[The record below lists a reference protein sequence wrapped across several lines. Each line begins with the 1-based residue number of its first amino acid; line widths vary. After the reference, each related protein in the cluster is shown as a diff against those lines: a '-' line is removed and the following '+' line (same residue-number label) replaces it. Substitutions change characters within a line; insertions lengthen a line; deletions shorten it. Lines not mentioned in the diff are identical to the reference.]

1 MKKFFHEFKEFAMR
15 GNVLDMAIGVV
26 IGAAFGKIT
35 TSLVNDI
42 IMPLIGLITGGI
54 DLTQWNI
61 VLNKAAVAAGADP
74 VTLGIGNLLAVILD
88 FIIVLIMASSMD
100 KDCVLSFIPV
110 AVLQGSMTALAV
122 VLSGFMTDAVLNNI
136 SLVGNILIS
145 CVGINLVWPKTI
157 NVANLLPAL
166 LVAVGMTGIV

>member
-1 MKKFFHEFKEFAMR
+1 MKKFFNEFKTFAMR

-35 TSLVNDI
+35 TSVVNDI

-61 VLNKAAVAAGADP
+61 LLNSAAVEAGADP

-88 FIIVLIMASSMD
+88 FIIVAFSMF
-100 KDCVLSFIPV
+100 L
-110 AVLQGSMTALAV
+110 
-122 VLSGFMTDAVLNNI
+122 
-136 SLVGNILIS
+136 LVK
-145 CVGINLVWPKTI
+145 GINKLHSLGKKDEEPAPEEPDAPT
-157 NVANLLPAL
+157 AEELLTEIRDL
-166 LVAVGMTGIV
+166 LKEQQK

>member
-88 FIIVLIMASSMD
+88 FIIVAFAM
-100 KDCVLSFIPV
+100 F
-110 AVLQGSMTALAV
+110 
-122 VLSGFMTDAVLNNI
+122 
-136 SLVGNILIS
+136 
-145 CVGINLVWPKTI
+145 
-157 NVANLLPAL
+157 L
-166 LVAVGMTGIV
+166 LVKAMNKLAALKKKDEEPAPEEPAGLTTEELLAEIRDLLKEQK

>member
-61 VLNKAAVAAGADP
+61 LLNSAAVEAGADP

-88 FIIVLIMASSMD
+88 FIIVAFAMFL
-100 KDCVLSFIPV
+100 
-110 AVLQGSMTALAV
+110 
-122 VLSGFMTDAVLNNI
+122 
-136 SLVGNILIS
+136 LVK
-145 CVGINLVWPKTI
+145 GINKLHSLGKKDEEPAPEEPDAPT
-157 NVANLLPAL
+157 AEDLLTEIRDL
-166 LVAVGMTGIV
+166 LKEQQK

>member
-54 DLTQWNI
+54 DLTHWNI
-61 VLNKAAVAAGADP
+61 ILNKAAVAAGDAAP
-74 VTLGIGNLLAVILD
+74 VMLGIGNLLAVILD
-88 FIIVLIMASSMD
+88 FIIVAFVM
-100 KDCVLSFIPV
+100 F
-110 AVLQGSMTALAV
+110 
-122 VLSGFMTDAVLNNI
+122 
-136 SLVGNILIS
+136 
-145 CVGINLVWPKTI
+145 
-157 NVANLLPAL
+157 L
-166 LVAVGMTGIV
+166 LVKAMNKLAALKKKDEEPAPEEPAGPTTEELLAEIRDLLKEQK

>member
-1 MKKFFHEFKEFAMR
+1 MNKFFNEFKTFAMR

-35 TSLVNDI
+35 TSVVNDI

-61 VLNKAAVAAGADP
+61 LLNSAAVEAGADP

-88 FIIVLIMASSMD
+88 FIIVAFAM
-100 KDCVLSFIPV
+100 F
-110 AVLQGSMTALAV
+110 
-122 VLSGFMTDAVLNNI
+122 
-136 SLVGNILIS
+136 
-145 CVGINLVWPKTI
+145 
-157 NVANLLPAL
+157 L
-166 LVAVGMTGIV
+166 LVKAMNKLASLKKKEEEAPEEDPKPTSEELLTEIRDLLKAQQK

>member
-1 MKKFFHEFKEFAMR
+1 MKKFFNEFKTFAMR

-35 TSLVNDI
+35 TSVVNDI

-61 VLNKAAVAAGADP
+61 LLNSAAVEAGADP

-88 FIIVLIMASSMD
+88 FIIVAFAMFL
-100 KDCVLSFIPV
+100 
-110 AVLQGSMTALAV
+110 
-122 VLSGFMTDAVLNNI
+122 
-136 SLVGNILIS
+136 LVK
-145 CVGINLVWPKTI
+145 GINKLHSLGEKDEEPAPEEPAAPT
-157 NVANLLPAL
+157 AEDLLTEIRDL
-166 LVAVGMTGIV
+166 LKEQQK

>member
-1 MKKFFHEFKEFAMR
+1 MKKFFNEFKTFAMR

-35 TSLVNDI
+35 TSVVNDI

-61 VLNKAAVAAGADP
+61 LLNSAAVEAGADP

-88 FIIVLIMASSMD
+88 FIIVAFVMFL
-100 KDCVLSFIPV
+100 
-110 AVLQGSMTALAV
+110 
-122 VLSGFMTDAVLNNI
+122 
-136 SLVGNILIS
+136 LVK
-145 CVGINLVWPKTI
+145 GINKLHSLGKKDEEPAPEEPAAPT
-157 NVANLLPAL
+157 AEELLTEIRDL
-166 LVAVGMTGIV
+166 LKEQQK